1 MQFEMKIT
9 LFQRDILAQLYSEFE
24 IRGYTATIN
33 DDQINKLAK
42 PYDPESPGVVDA
54 QIRQLLDAGLIA
66 PDDSYHYRCTHTGIT
81 TIENN
86 FPNEKVYENNKVRR
100 LLLLKIYQARN
111 QSNGH
116 IDSDE
121 LYASPELQNASRNA
135 IYNNAEFLDRQG
147 VIEMHIQ
154 SGGSFFA
161 RILDID
167 LLNDSA
173 RLASTYPTSS
183 NERISL
189 DTITDVVRSWVP
201 RQNRHYEEAY
211 KAELSEYLRNK
222 GYAKTRE
229 EEGTS
234 RTDILVDEVLPIELK
249 LNPPKS
255 ELDRMSGQLLD
266 MVAEYGNVIACVI
279 QTKGSLD
286 LLERVQARFKDNPN
300 VRIVVK
306 GG

>member
-1 MQFEMKIT
+1 MQFEMKVT
-9 LFQRDILAQLYSEFE
+9 LFQRDILARLYSEFE
-24 IRGYTATIN
+24 LRGYTATIN
-33 DDQINKLAK
+33 NDQINELAK
-42 PYDPESPGVVDA
+42 PYDPESSGVVDA
-54 QIRQLLDAGLIA
+54 QIRQLLDVGLIA

-100 LLLLKIYQARN
+100 LLLLKIYQARS
-111 QSNGH
+111 QPNGH

-121 LYASPELQNASRNA
+121 LYASPELQIASRNA

-173 RLASTYPTSS
+173 RLASAYPTSS

-189 DTITDVVRSWVP
+189 DTITDVVRGWVP

-211 KAELSEYLRNK
+211 KAELSEYLRSQ
-222 GYAKTRE
+222 GYTKTRE

-234 RTDILVDEVLPIELK
+234 RADILVDEVLPIELK

-286 LLERVQARFKDNPN
+286 LLERVQARFKDSPN